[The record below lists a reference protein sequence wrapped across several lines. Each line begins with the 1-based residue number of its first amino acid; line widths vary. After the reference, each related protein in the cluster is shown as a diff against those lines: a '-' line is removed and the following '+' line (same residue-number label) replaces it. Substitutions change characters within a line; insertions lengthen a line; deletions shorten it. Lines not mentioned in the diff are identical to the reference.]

1 MKVQRNCMGQ
11 LFEFNELIPDA
22 EEIYKIVKE
31 FK

>member
-1 MKVQRNCMGQ
+1 MKVQRDCVGR
-11 LFEFNELIPDA
+11 LFESNELVLDA